1 MMYNSDKPV
10 ENFRER
16 LRSELS
22 AKRELWRSNKG
33 WQYHFEKKKTIRWKQ
48 TMQPI
53 INHPAS
59 ERYSLGSGINIEARP
74 TKVVFSNA
82 SGDNRAIEYPFDL
95 KRFWRVHAEME
106 RATSKK
112 LTMPILESLV
122 LDWMKIAD
130 SMKQG
135 VVDIIGEV
143 SPDKPEEINKLIN
156 KLREHLGH
164 F

>member
-1 MMYNSDKPV
+1 
-10 ENFRER
+10 
-16 LRSELS
+16 
-22 AKRELWRSNKG
+22 
-33 WQYHFEKKKTIRWKQ
+33 
-48 TMQPI
+48 
-53 INHPAS
+53 
-59 ERYSLGSGINIEARP
+59 
-74 TKVVFSNA
+74 
-82 SGDNRAIEYPFDL
+82 
-95 KRFWRVHAEME
+95 ME